1 MDMSETTAAPAAQDT
16 ASTAELAS
24 VMDGRA
30 KTYGLLARLYR
41 EEVDA
46 PLLKELRGMRFP
58 TNTGN
63 ARVDAGYDLMYRYLK
78 NVWEDA
84 LLDLARDYVRVFI
97 GHGVN
102 GHAAAYPYE
111 SVHTSEKRLLMQEAR
126 AEVLA
131 IYRANNLKKEEHW
144 RECEDHIAV
153 ELEFM
158 QIMAQRTAEQLRAD
172 DEDAAEASL
181 RTQRAFVADHLANW
195 VPMLTS
201 DMLRFSETELYR
213 GLAELTAG
221 FVETEGQLLD
231 ELLGKDAGETAGE
244 CAEQA

>member
-1 MDMSETTAAPAAQDT
+1 MNKLDTSAAIAAGAASSAVPAANPQLE
-16 ASTAELAS
+16 ELAG

-30 KTYGLLARLYR
+30 RTYGLLARLFR
-41 EEVDA
+41 VEVDQT
-46 PLLKELRGMRFP
+46 LLDDLRGMRFP

-63 ARVDAGYDLMYRYLK
+63 AHVDAGYSLMYRCLK
-78 NVWEDA
+78 RTWEDSV
-84 LLDLARDYVRVFI
+84 LELARDYVRTFI

-131 IYRANNLKKEEHW
+131 VYRANGLKKEEHW

-158 QIMAQRTAEQLRAD
+158 QVMAQRTAALLRKG
-172 DEDAAEASL
+172 DEDGAVVAL

-195 VPMLTS
+195 VPMLAA
-201 DMLRFSETELYR
+201 DMGRFAQTDLYR
-213 GLAELTAG
+213 GLAELTQG
-221 FVETEGQLLD
+221 FVEIEGALLG
-231 ELLGKDAGETAGE
+231 ELLSGVEAA
-244 CAEQA
+244 

>member
-1 MDMSETTAAPAAQDT
+1 MSETTAAPAAQET
-16 ASTAELAS
+16 ATPAELAS

-41 EEVDA
+41 VEVDE

-63 ARVDAGYDLMYRYLK
+63 AHVDAGYDLMYRYLK

-158 QIMAQRTAEQLRAD
+158 QIMAQRTAEALRAG
-172 DEDAAEASL
+172 DEDGAEASL

-213 GLAELTAG
+213 GLAELTEG

-231 ELLGKDAGETAGE
+231 ELLGEDAGEPEVEAA
-244 CAEQA
+244 AEA